1 MLIDCYFPFGQPL
14 KKVIQES
21 KTPKKVFILGVYASA
36 VHARWI
42 DSKGKQKV
50 AALAVASEPEIFW
63 TGENADKIISAIE
76 IPKELGKLVT
86 PGKNLNGPSG
96 RTLDEKILSPLGLTR
111 KDAWLC
117 DLLPESRVNEN
128 QQKAI
133 KKHYTPDIIKQF
145 NLSPATVPVFK
156 KRELDSELRRKEI
169 FNELEESQA
178 GTLILLGDLPI
189 YWFLR
194 FYSNINDYK
203 LSGFGETNGE
213 YGFPHEINIRG
224 KIYHVIA
231 LCHPRQSGG
240 LGASSSRW
248 KLLHDKWISNQAHIV
263 GAKLF

>member
-1 MLIDCYFPFGQPL
+1 MLIDCYFPFGQLL
-14 KKVIQES
+14 KKVKQES
-21 KTPKKVFILGVYASA
+21 KTRKKVFIIGVYASA

-42 DSKGKQKV
+42 DSRGKQKV

-76 IPKELGKLVT
+76 IPKELGKLVN

-145 NLSPATVPVFK
+145 NLSPATVPVFNK
-156 KRELDSELRRKEI
+156 NELDSKLRRKEI
-169 FNELEESQA
+169 LDELEQSQA
-178 GTLILLGDLPI
+178 DTLILLGDLPV

-194 FYSNINDYK
+194 FYSNITDYT
-203 LSGFGETNGE
+203 LSGFGETNDT
-213 YGFPHEINIRG
+213 YGKPHELMING
-224 KIYHVIA
+224 KLYHVIA
-231 LCHPRQSGG
+231 LCHPRQSGR
-240 LGASSSRW
+240 LGTSSSKWR
-248 KLLHDKWISNQAHIV
+248 LLHEGWISANAQQAYEN
-263 GAKLF
+263 F

>member
-14 KKVIQES
+14 KKVKQES
-21 KTPKKVFILGVYASA
+21 NTPKKVFVLGVYSSA

-63 TGENADKIISAIE
+63 RGENADKIISAIE
-76 IPKELGKLVT
+76 IPEELGKLVV
-86 PGKNLNGPSG
+86 PGRNLNGPSG
-96 RTLDEKILSPLGLTR
+96 STLDEKILSPLRLTR
-111 KDAWLC
+111 EDVWLC
-117 DLLPESRVNEN
+117 DLLPESRVNPN

-133 KKHYTPDIIKQF
+133 KKYYSPEIIKQF
-145 NLSPATVPVFK
+145 NLSPATVPVFNIN
-156 KRELDSELRRKEI
+156 ELDSELRRKEI
-169 FNELEESQA
+169 LDELEQSQA
-178 GTLILLGDLPI
+178 DTLILLGDLPI

-203 LSGFGETNGE
+203 LSGFGETNGA
-213 YGFPHEINIRG
+213 YGFPHEVNISG

-248 KLLHDKWISNQAHIV
+248 KLLHAKWISNQAHIV